1 MTSATYIDPTRNS
14 RKSPLERLPSEVQVI
29 ILLHMSGLSC
39 LRNIV
44 HASPTYHD
52 AYLGAREEV
61 LHVITPRILHQNGIG
76 LLDPWTAVHV
86 PQLGHDIHN
95 RAEIIKKFLKRYQQG
110 RMDSNP
116 RRRLALQD
124 SLAILNL
131 QSRIAFSI
139 SKYCKAI
146 FAKNPLT
153 QSKDKGSLSPSQ
165 SELNRLHRAYWR
177 FVIYSRLFVLIGWD
191 YHLSVD
197 FDNATVLEVL
207 KGENPIAHKFLRL
220 FPIHEVEEIA
230 CLLRKD
236 PLHEVEELDRLQR
249 DDCVSATIYQEE
261 EEVQDDDVDQRPR
274 QLYKVPTA
282 KSGKESGAS
291 IIAHSIL
298 DLKMRFAL
306 QHYDLKVK
314 RGSWNWQGMH
324 DNFAS
329 DRVPT
334 TGWVWAISRGTRN
347 FDYRHRRWGYV
358 FWDRERLDDW
368 NITAKNMVN
377 LEPWRS
383 SPL

>member
-1 MTSATYIDPTRNS
+1 MSWKMTSTTYIDPARNS

-95 RAEIIKKFLKRYQQG
+95 RADIINEFLERYQQG

-116 RRRLALQD
+116 RRLALQD
-124 SLAILNL
+124 SLAILKL

-153 QSKDKGSLSPSQ
+153 QSKDEGSLSPSQ
-165 SELNRLHRAYWR
+165 SELNRLHRAHWR
-177 FVIYSRLFVLIGWD
+177 YVIYSRLFVLIGWD
-191 YHLSVD
+191 HHLWVD
-197 FDNATVLEVL
+197 YNGDPVLGVLED
-207 KGENPIAHKFLRL
+207 EMPIAHKFLGL
-220 FPIHEVEEIA
+220 FPIPEVEEIA
-230 CLLRKD
+230 CLHRDDPKELD
-236 PLHEVEELDRLQR
+236 PLHR
-249 DDCVSATIYQEE
+249 DDCVSASIYQEE
-261 EEVQDDDVDQRPR
+261 EVQDEDVDQRPR
-274 QLYKVPTA
+274 QLYKVLTA
-282 KSGKESGAS
+282 KYGKESDAS
-291 IIAHSIL
+291 ILAHRIL
-298 DLKMRFAL
+298 VVKMQYAL
-306 QHYDLKVK
+306 WYYQIEVK
-314 RGSWNWQGMH
+314 RGSWNRQGTH
-324 DNFAS
+324 GNFAS

-334 TGWVWAISRGTRN
+334 TVWLWASSRGIGN
-347 FDYRHRRWGYV
+347 VDYRHRIWGYV
-358 FWDRERLDDW
+358 FWDRERLDNW
-368 NITAKNMVN
+368 NITAKDMVN
-377 LEPWRS
+377 REPWRS
-383 SPL
+383 SSL